1 MVLPVL
7 MVLFVASTQAKD
19 AKVPK
24 ESCDAQNKQIAE
36 LTAKLKAV
44 EQKLKKQLSDAVGL
58 PYVSTQVIVDSLAHV
73 TDAALGKDSLNVDLS
88 PVYSA
93 ADVGYEALSSASAQ
107 ATVAASQGYAA
118 STEAYGSA
126 SKVAQDL
133 YKEHVSQHTGEYY
146 DAAMDA
152 YTSHMESHV
161 GTLRKA
167 YNENLHSHVN
177 MASEKLYAGYG
188 AAVEGSKSA
197 LPKIRD
203 VVQMVKESIPS
214 AGVGKQLAFLAQ
226 EQTFTVPVL
235 NRKVTL
241 NHGYL
246 DAVLML
252 AQVLIAAYIGVQFL
266 WKLFL
271 KTLVW
276 NIGIKLLGREVCLRL
291 SVTFFKVSFKV
302 TGFFVSLGL
311 SLLLTALSWALCWF
325 ILALFGVL
333 GVVLLHVFENG
344 VKLGLKPGMRLALG
358 LCFGLLFGFI
368 FQCKFCKRRKAAAPK
383 TNAAK
388 TDAKKAAAP
397 TKKADPKQ
405 AAKQPSKK
413 K

>member
-1 MVLPVL
+1 MG
-7 MVLFVASTQAKD
+7 
-19 AKVPK
+19 
-24 ESCDAQNKQIAE
+24 
-36 LTAKLKAV
+36 
-44 EQKLKKQLSDAVGL
+44 GL

-188 AAVEGSKSA
+188 AAVEGSNSA

-252 AQVLIAAYIGVQFL
+252 AQVLIAAYIWRSILVET
-266 WKLFL
+266 LF
-271 KTLVW
+271 
-276 NIGIKLLGREVCLRL
+276 EDPRL
-291 SVTFFKVSFKV
+291 EHWHQVAGQGSLPS
-302 TGFFVSLGL
+302 FVSYFLQGFL
-311 SLLLTALSWALCWF
+311 QGHRILCVAWAF
-325 ILALFGVL
+325 V
-333 GVVLLHVFENG
+333 
-344 VKLGLKPGMRLALG
+344 
-358 LCFGLLFGFI
+358 
-368 FQCKFCKRRKAAAPK
+368 AAH
-383 TNAAK
+383 
-388 TDAKKAAAP
+388 
-397 TKKADPKQ
+397 
-405 AAKQPSKK
+405 
-413 K
+413 